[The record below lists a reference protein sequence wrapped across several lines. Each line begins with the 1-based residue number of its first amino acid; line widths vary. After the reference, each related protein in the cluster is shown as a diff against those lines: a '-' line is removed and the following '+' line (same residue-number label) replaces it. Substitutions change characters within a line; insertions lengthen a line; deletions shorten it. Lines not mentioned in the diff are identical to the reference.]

1 MAYDCYE
8 IDYDIDPVIRSKLL
22 DQAYCTHFRNF
33 VGAKSGS
40 AYDLKIATTASE
52 IDKTPLIEQMINL
65 VNPNLIVEGG
75 VYLYFEPNKTIPPHV
90 DDSLRRTSAI
100 TWALSPNTENFSPV
114 MFHDENDNLKKIF
127 YYSNKPLILNTRYR
141 HSVKNNSYHRY
152 SFQLCLQ
159 NSIEELIEFDQKE
172 GIIKE
177 SFSV

>member
-1 MAYDCYE
+1 
-8 IDYDIDPVIRSKLL
+8 
-22 DQAYCTHFRNF
+22 
-33 VGAKSGS
+33 
-40 AYDLKIATTASE
+40 
-52 IDKTPLIEQMINL
+52 
-65 VNPNLIVEGG
+65 
-75 VYLYFEPNKTIPPHV
+75 
-90 DDSLRRTSAI
+90 
-100 TWALSPNTENFSPV
+100 